1 MHPTTQV
8 ESVFN
13 RPRWTES
20 DAREVLAALDRSG
33 KPVSV
38 FAAEHGID
46 AQRVYLWRR
55 RLGGA
60 ERTTFQ
66 EVIVHR
72 PEQRLASDAEGGAF
86 EIALTSGIVVRG
98 ARSFDPSALARLLE
112 VLAQVRAC

>member
-1 MHPTTQV
+1 MMRGKFSRHC
-8 ESVFN
+8 
-13 RPRWTES
+13 
-20 DAREVLAALDRSG
+20 RSG

-38 FAAEHGID
+38 FAAVD
-46 AQRVYLWRR
+46 TQRVYLWPR

-86 EIALTSGIVVRG
+86 EIALTSGIVVRV
-98 ARSFDPSALARLLE
+98 ARSFDASALARMLE